1 METKVTIST
10 AGHTESYQKYRT
22 VDNNVFFIID
32 NQKILA
38 HSFILMTNSPVFH
51 QMISGKMKEKD
62 LLNIPLEEDKNIFE
76 LMIDFMYTKEI
87 TCEMNCLNRLYKMAD
102 FYQIES
108 LSLAIEQRVDTY
120 TLTIDQLLK
129 LYQDAKE
136 EGVGSLYY
144 TAIAKFLVS
153 SPHEAQNVLIQ
164 LQMQEVIDIVQTMQ
178 THQSDTLSIIDL
190 IVEYLSSLYKHDT
203 YEKIGKCMTSI
214 LNKQE
219 VTGEQLLLQN
229 LLTIPKQ
236 YIKNVNIWVRY
247 LQKDE
252 KQEKL
257 ALVMLINNLNFHS
270 LCK

>member
-10 AGHTESYQKYRT
+10 TNHTESYEKYRSI
-22 VDNNVFFIID
+22 DNNVFFIID

-62 LLNIPLEEDKNIFE
+62 LLNVPLEEDKEIFE
-76 LMIDFMYTKEI
+76 LMIDFMYTKSI

-102 FYQIES
+102 FYQVEQ
-108 LSLAIEQRVDTY
+108 LSHAIEERVDTY
-120 TLTIDQLLK
+120 TVTIQQLLK
-129 LYQDAKE
+129 LYKDAKD

-153 SPHEAQNVLIQ
+153 SPDQAHNILVQ
-164 LQMQEVIDIVQTMQ
+164 LQMQEVIDIVHTMK
-178 THQSDTLSIIDL
+178 THQSDTLSIIEL

-203 YEKIGKCMTSI
+203 YEKIGKCMTCI

-257 ALVMLINNLNFHS
+257 ALVMLINSLNSH
-270 LCK
+270 